1 MNKEEFINE
10 LRSKLSILKE
20 EEIDDIVSEY
30 GEHIDEEI
38 KSGKSET
45 DAINEFG
52 DIDELVSGILDAY
65 KINDKYYNKTSVL
78 DNIFDDAKNVFN
90 KIIKIISNGT
100 SKDIIRLLVY
110 VAITILICYILKLPF
125 YILET
130 FVNKMFIGLPVSVYN
145 IISRCSSIL
154 VYALYI
160 MFVFVVVVKVLKE
173 KVINNFDVK
182 VETKKK
188 NSKSKVKEC
197 VKKKENPVKESKSV
211 FDVIFDI
218 FKFMFKLF
226 AGFML
231 FAVSICL
238 FGFTVMLILSL
249 YVYFKYNFSIGIS
262 IMSIGLI
269 VGSIWLIYI
278 LYKYISNSKISSI
291 VAIIMFCAS
300 IMLGGVGVGVF
311 ATEFNKLEFIDG
323 HHEFELKD
331 EKEYDTSVNYIEC
344 QRCENITKT
353 IDNKLENNKYIV
365 KIYSS
370 DYFDAYCDNYYENY
384 LYCGTRYP
392 NYDFYKIILNDIKE
406 KKFYNYDSFNTVR
419 LEIIAN
425 EKTMSELNIKG

>member
-160 MFVFVVVVKVLKE
+160 MFVFVVFVKVLKE

-188 NSKSKVKEC
+188 NSKSKVKES
-197 VKKKENPVKESKSV
+197 VKKKENPVKEGKSV

-218 FKFMFKLF
+218 FNFMFKLF

-278 LYKYISNSKISSI
+278 LYKYISNSKISST

-311 ATEFNKLEFIDG
+311 AAEFNKLEFIDG

-370 DYFDAYCDNYYENY
+370 DYFNAYCDNYYENY

>member
-1 MNKEEFINE
+1 MNKKEFINE

-38 KSGKSET
+38 KSGKSEE
-45 DAINEFG
+45 DAICEFG

-65 KINDKYYNKTSVL
+65 KINNKYYNKTSIL
-78 DNIFDDAKNVFN
+78 DNIFEDTKSVFN

-100 SKDIIRLLVY
+100 TKDIIRLLAY
-110 VAITILICYILKLPF
+110 IAITILICYILKLPF
-125 YILET
+125 YIVET
-130 FVNKMFIGLPVSVYN
+130 FVDKIFIGLPMSVYT

-160 MFVFVVVVKVLKE
+160 MFVFVVFIKVLKE
-173 KVINNFDVK
+173 KVINNFDVI

-188 NSKSKVKEC
+188 SSKSKVKES
-197 VKKKENPVKESKSV
+197 VKNKDIPVKENKSA

-231 FAVSICL
+231 FSVSICL

-249 YVYFKYNFSIGIS
+249 YIYFKYNFSIGIS

-269 VGSIWLIYI
+269 VGSLWLIYI
-278 LYKYISNSKISSI
+278 LYKYISSSKISST

-300 IMLGGVGVGVF
+300 IMLGGIGVGVF
-311 ATEFNKLEFIDG
+311 AAEFNKLEFIDG
-323 HHEFELKD
+323 HHEFELKE
-331 EKEYDTSVNYIEC
+331 EKEYDTSVNYIKC
-344 QRCENITKT
+344 YKCENITKT
-353 IDNKLENNKYIV
+353 IDNKLQNNKYKV

-370 DYFDAYCDNYYENY
+370 DYFNAYCDNYYENY
-384 LYCGTRYP
+384 LYCSTKYP
-392 NYDFYKIILNDIKE
+392 NYDFYKVILNDIKE
-406 KKFYNYDSFNTVR
+406 KRFYNYDSFNTVR

-425 EKTMSELNIKG
+425 EKTMAELNIEG